1 MRKKWFN
8 VLLVGTSVATLLAGC
23 GTNEAKPGSSTSP
36 AASSSSAPSD
46 KPAKAVKMTL
56 NLATAG
62 DTNMTELQEKYVIP
76 ELKKTYAD
84 AQVNVVGTGPGDAGS
99 QKIFEKLK
107 AQKDAGKQE
116 WDIDVAIVHQS
127 MMKSLIENDLVEKW
141 VPNSANKSAVVSGD
155 SKNSLGTNVEGYVIP
170 LYHSQV
176 ALAYNPDKVK
186 EAPKNFDDVEKWIKA
201 NPKRF
206 GYNGIKNGMSGVA
219 FATAYT
225 YAKSGDYKTL
235 TEGPYNADL
244 EKKWPD
250 IMKQL
255 KSLPVVYT
263 NGNNGTLDML
273 NRGEIDMGPVWVD
286 MFYQWI
292 SDGRLNPN
300 FQLKVADPGL
310 PGQPLYVVIPKN
322 AKNKEAALKYADFLT
337 SPEIQAK
344 VIVDKFSWY
353 PGINAELVLP
363 KVSEEGKQKL
373 FKYVTAEDLNKR
385 GQSLPI
391 NEYFGNLQAA
401 YEKN

>member
-1 MRKKWFN
+1 MRKQW
-8 VLLVGTSVATLLAGC
+8 LHGLVVCTSVVTLMAGC
-23 GTNEAKPGSSTSP
+23 GTQEGKTGSAP
-36 AASSSSAPSD
+36 AASGSTAPAD
-46 KPAKAVKMTL
+46 KPAKEVKMSL

-62 DTNMTELQEKYVIP
+62 DTNMTELQEKHVIP

-107 AQKDAGKQE
+107 AQKDAGKQD

-127 MMKSLIENDLVEKW
+127 MMKSLIDNDLLEKW

-155 SKNSLGTNVEGYVIP
+155 SKNSLGTNVDGYVIP

-176 ALAYNPDKVK
+176 ALAYNPEKVK
-186 EAPKNFDDVEKWIKA
+186 DVPKNFEELEKWIQS

-235 TEGPYNADL
+235 TEGPYNAEL

-255 KSLPVVYT
+255 KSLPVIYT

-292 SDGRLNPN
+292 TDGRMNPSFN
-300 FQLKVADPGL
+300 LKMIDPGM
-310 PGQPLYVVIPKN
+310 PGQPMYVVIPKN

-337 SPEIQAK
+337 SPDIQAK
-344 VIVDKFSWY
+344 VIVERYSWY
-353 PGINAELVLP
+353 PGINADVVLS
-363 KVSEEGKQKL
+363 KISSEGKQKL
-373 FKYVTAEDLNKR
+373 FKSITAEDLNKR

-391 NEYFGNLQAA
+391 GDYFGKLQAA

>member
-1 MRKKWFN
+1 MKRN
-8 VLLVGTSVATLLAGC
+8 LLQVMLASATVAALVTGC
-23 GTNEAKPGSSTSP
+23 GANGTNSSSNESPATSTSP
-36 AASSSSAPSD
+36 EAAT
-46 KPAKAVKMTL
+46 KVKMKL

-62 DTNMTELQEKYVIP
+62 DTNMTELQEKNVIP
-76 ELKKTYAD
+76 ELEKLYPDAD
-84 AQVNVVGTGPGDAGS
+84 VNVVGTGPGDAGS

-107 AQKDAGKQE
+107 AQKDAGKKE
-116 WDIDVAIVHQS
+116 WDIDIAIVHQS
-127 MMKSLIENDLVEKW
+127 VMKSMIENDLLEQW
-141 VPNSANKSAVVSGD
+141 VPQSANKDAVVSAD
-155 SKNSLGTNVEGYVIP
+155 SKNSLGTNVDGYVVP

-176 ALAYNPDKVK
+176 AIAYNPEKVK
-186 EAPKNFDDVEKWIKA
+186 AAPQNFDELEQWITA

-235 TEGPYNADL
+235 TEGPYDAEL
-244 EKKWPD
+244 EKKWPA

-255 KSLPVVYT
+255 KSLPVTYT

-292 SDGRLNPN
+292 ADGRLNPDLA
-300 FQLKVADPGL
+300 LKVPEPGL
-310 PGQPLYVVIPKN
+310 PGQPLYVVIPKQ

-344 VIVDKFSWY
+344 VIVEAYSWY
-353 PGINAELVLP
+353 PGINAEAVLP

-373 FKYVTAEDLNKR
+373 FKYVTAEDLNQR

-391 NEYFGNLQAA
+391 GDYFKNLQAA